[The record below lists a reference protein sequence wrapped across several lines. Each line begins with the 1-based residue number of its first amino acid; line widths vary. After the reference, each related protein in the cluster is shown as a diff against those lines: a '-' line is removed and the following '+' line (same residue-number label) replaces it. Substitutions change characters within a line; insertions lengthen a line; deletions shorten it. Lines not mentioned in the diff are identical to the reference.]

1 MGRLPIGQPGFLLT
15 LITRGRSLSKF
26 FGVSSGSVTLR
37 GNIWAQPV
45 QLAGMGSDSFC
56 SQLYDDQGSKSER
69 KRQRADRNRRTG
81 GERSSPGQEKSGE
94 QQFPL
99 ETSGRRCG
107 GQASGK
113 ERRFSS
119 HAFPYFVETQQ
130 AHAFPKPNPSAEQSR
145 AAATSLHN
153 SPSL

>member
-1 MGRLPIGQPGFLLT
+1 M
-15 LITRGRSLSKF
+15 TRHLA
-26 FGVSSGSVTLR
+26 SVVR
-37 GNIWAQPV
+37 
-45 QLAGMGSDSFC
+45 
-56 SQLYDDQGSKSER
+56 
-69 KRQRADRNRRTG
+69 RQRADRNRRTG